1 MEQKSWH
8 RLAPLTGVLFVVL
21 VAAAFIVGGETPD
34 LNDSPQKILNY
45 YNDHDSKQMFAALLL
60 AWGSVAF
67 LFFLGVLR
75 SVLQAAEGGVARL
88 ATVAFGGGILLAV
101 GMLSFAGFT
110 FTLADAADHLTPAA
124 AQSLNALNSDF
135 FFPLAAG
142 LGALMIS
149 TGIVAIRSKVLPAW
163 LGWITLLIGIA
174 ALTPAGFFAFLAF
187 GLWSLVVSVMLW
199 RAMAPATPAH
209 QPAAP
214 APPAAPAGP

>member
-1 MEQKSWH
+1 MEQKGWH
-8 RLAPLTGVLFVVL
+8 RHAPLTGVLFVVL
-21 VAAAFIVGGETPD
+21 VVAAFIVGGETPD
-34 LNDSPQKILNY
+34 LEDSPLKILKFYNDNDSE
-45 YNDHDSKQMFAALLL
+45 QMFAAALL

-88 ATVAFGGGILLAV
+88 ANVAFGGGILLAL
-101 GMLSFAGFT
+101 GMLAFAGFT

-124 AQSLNALNSDF
+124 AQALNALNTDF

-174 ALTPAGFFAFLAF
+174 AITPAGFFAFLAF

-199 RAMAPATPAH
+199 RAMAPAAPAP
-209 QPAAP
+209 PAPP